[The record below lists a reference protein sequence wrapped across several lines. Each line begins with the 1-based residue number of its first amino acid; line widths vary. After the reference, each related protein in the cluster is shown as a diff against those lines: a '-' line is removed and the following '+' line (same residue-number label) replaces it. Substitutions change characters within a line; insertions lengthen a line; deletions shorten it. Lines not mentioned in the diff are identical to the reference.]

1 MRITI
6 NVDTQL
12 GNDIKSA
19 AEQEKLSVSAFVS
32 SCVEDVLEE
41 RKRRRLGK
49 DVREIAGK
57 FPIALDALEVLCA
70 SRIDHENR
78 V

>member
-6 NVDTQL
+6 NVSTEL
-12 GNDIKSA
+12 GNAIKIAS
-19 AEQEKLSVSAFVS
+19 EQEEVSVSAFVS
-32 SCVEDVLEE
+32 SCVEGVLGE

-49 DVREIAGK
+49 DVCDIAGK
-57 FPIALDALEVLCA
+57 ILVASDAISVLCA

-78 V
+78 M